1 MSKRQS
7 FNYRNRPPAGF
18 TLVELMIVVAVV
30 GVLSMMALGGFQ
42 WVTQSQRVK
51 ASVFDLFAS
60 LTVARSEAIK
70 RNGNVTITPAGGSWQ
85 GGWTITSG
93 GVTIKTQAAL
103 SGVTVTGGTGA
114 GTLPATV
121 LYTKSGRLA
130 AGAAVASFQV
140 DAGAT
145 TTDHV
150 RCVKIEL
157 SGLPRTSKGACP

>member
-1 MSKRQS
+1 M
-7 FNYRNRPPAGF
+7 
-18 TLVELMIVVAVV
+18 VELMIVVAIA
-30 GVLSMMALGGFQ
+30 GILSAMAFGGFQ

-60 LTVARSEAIK
+60 LTIARSEAIK
-70 RNGNVTITPAGGSWQ
+70 RNGDVTITPVVANTWQ
-85 GGWTITSG
+85 SGWTITSG

-103 SGVTVTGGTGA
+103 SGITVTGGA

-121 LYTKSGRLA
+121 VYSRSGRLS
-130 AGAAVASFQV
+130 GATMSSFQV
-140 DAGAT
+140 DASAT
-145 TTDHV
+145 TTEHV

>member
-1 MSKRQS
+1 MSKRRS
-7 FNYRNRPPAGF
+7 FYCRNRPPAGF
-18 TLVELMIVVAVV
+18 TMVELMIVVAIA
-30 GVLSMMALGGFQ
+30 GILSAMAFGGFQ

-70 RNGNVTITPAGGSWQ
+70 RNGDVTITPVVANTWQ
-85 GGWTITSG
+85 SGWTITSG
-93 GVTIKTQAAL
+93 GVTLKTQAAL
-103 SGVTVTGGTGA
+103 SGVVVTGGG

-121 LYTKSGRLA
+121 VYSRSGRLS
-130 AGAAVASFQV
+130 GATMSSFQV
-140 DAGAT
+140 DASAT

-157 SGLPRTSKGACP
+157 SGLPRTSKGVCP